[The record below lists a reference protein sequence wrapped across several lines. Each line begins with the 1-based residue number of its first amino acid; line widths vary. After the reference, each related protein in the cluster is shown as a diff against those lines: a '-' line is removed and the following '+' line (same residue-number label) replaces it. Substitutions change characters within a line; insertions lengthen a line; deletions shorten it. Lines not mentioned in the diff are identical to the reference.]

1 MMPLDHFSSQNLT
14 SWNTWALLNVVM
26 STATGVMTPT
36 QNMMSTV
43 FRSRLKVIHVMRLTE
58 AVFSRIEA
66 SEALFRPEIADRGC
80 GGRDV
85 VFPGQSLGA

>member
-1 MMPLDHFSSQNLT
+1 MYEYNGRGKGR
-14 SWNTWALLNVVM
+14 
-26 STATGVMTPT
+26 GVREEESNKAPT
-36 QNMMSTV
+36 V
-43 FRSRLKVIHVMRLTE
+43 E